1 LTSTRKLEY
10 IVSVIAIMDALTAVI
25 AVLKA
30 PFPLKVDLGAPTA
43 YISIYVHVPLAWA
56 SYLLFAIAMI
66 GGILYL
72 VKGKDE
78 YEKVTVYATLLG
90 IMYGFGTIV
99 TGMAWAKESWG
110 AAWNWDP
117 RETGVLLLLLAY
129 LGYFAIRNSI
139 RDPEKRKTISS
150 AYAIAAFMAVPISFI
165 SAYIGDSLHPTSS
178 QAGSFFGQPQVMMY
192 FIPRVL
198 LASATVIG
206 LVTLLVKGDGKGSA
220 PRIAGGL
227 ILILGILTTIYLVS
241 PYITSHPERV
251 LNATLAGDKISSIV
265 TPKGVI
271 EFKPP
276 VDSPVQPA
284 SYKGEPTII
293 GHLVTLNGNSLNLV
307 VHWSASFAL
316 VTYSIILGV
325 VLTFVYRLSRN
336 I

>member
-10 IVSVIAIMDALTAVI
+10 IVPLIALIDGLTAII
-25 AVLKA
+25 AALKA

-72 VKGKDE
+72 VKGKDV
-78 YEKVTVYATLLG
+78 YERLTVYATLLG

-206 LVTLLVKGDGKGSA
+206 LVTLLVKGDGRGSV
-220 PRIAGGL
+220 PRIIG
-227 ILILGILTTIYLVS
+227 ILILLLGISTTLYLVH
-241 PYITSHPERV
+241 PYITSNPVRV
-251 LNATLAGDKISSIV
+251 LDATLTGDKISSIV
-265 TPKGVI
+265 TPTGTI
-271 EFKPP
+271 EFNPP
-276 VDSPVQPA
+276 IDSPVKPA
-284 SYKGEPTII
+284 SYSGEPTII
-293 GHLVTLNGNSLNLV
+293 GHLVTVTGNSLSLV
-307 VHWSASFAL
+307 VHWSVSFAL
-316 VTYSIILGV
+316 ITYTTILGV
-325 VLTFVYRLSRN
+325 TLALVYRHSRN